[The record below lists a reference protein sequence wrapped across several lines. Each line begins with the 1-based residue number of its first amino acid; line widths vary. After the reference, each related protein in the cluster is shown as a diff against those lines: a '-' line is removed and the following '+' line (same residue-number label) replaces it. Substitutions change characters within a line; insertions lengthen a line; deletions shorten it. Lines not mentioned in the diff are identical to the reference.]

1 MINCK
6 KTKILLC
13 GQFFEHSLES
23 SYYRAF
29 VELGAK
35 VKKFKIFDHSP
46 INIFFDKDRLNK
58 FFSSYTF
65 RKILS
70 DKYNKEITNK
80 LKKIDMDIC
89 FFFDLTYIYPETI
102 QFLRKR
108 KIKTIC
114 FLPDN
119 PLKGFLN
126 YRPEVINSIREL
138 DIYLCWGTKI
148 LKELKQ
154 NSYKNAVFHTFAW
167 DSIRNK
173 KFKIKKNLF
182 LNDIVFVGNWDKDR
196 EKLIDSISENFLVK
210 IWGENDWLHKTKSKQ
225 IKKIYTGKSA
235 YNQKF
240 SNICFNSFLN
250 LNILRQQNLKGGGL
264 NMRSFEILGEKG
276 LILQNYGPDA
286 KKIFGNYSRYLMFK
300 DQNDIVK
307 KINFMKENKSFF
319 KNVKLDLFNNIKKNH
334 SYLERSKK
342 ILQLL

>member
-1 MINCK
+1 MINSK
-6 KTKILLC
+6 KIKILLC

-29 VELGAK
+29 KDLGVS

-46 INIFFDKDRLNK
+46 INTFFDNDKINK
-58 FFSSYTF
+58 IFSSNTF

-70 DKYNKEITNK
+70 DKYNKELINK
-80 LKKIDMDIC
+80 LQKIDMDVC

-102 QFLRKR
+102 QFLKKK
-108 KIKTIC
+108 KIKTIS

-126 YRPEVINSIREL
+126 HRPEVINSIKEL

-148 LKELKQ
+148 LKELKK
-154 NSYKNAVFHTFAW
+154 NGYKNVLFHTYAW

-173 KFKIKKNLF
+173 KFKIKKNLSN
-182 LNDIVFVGNWDKDR
+182 NDIVFVGNWDKDR
-196 EKLIDSISENFLVK
+196 EKLIDNISENFLVK
-210 IWGENDWLHKTKSKQ
+210 IWGENDWLYKTKSKK
-225 IKKIYTGKSA
+225 IKENYTGKSA

-240 SNICFNSFLN
+240 SNICFNSFLSLN
-250 LNILRQQNLKGGGL
+250 LLRQQSLKGGGL

-286 KKIFGNYSRYLMFK
+286 KKIFGNYSKYLLFK
-300 DQNDIVK
+300 SQNDLIK
-307 KINFMKENKSFF
+307 KINFMKENKFFF
-319 KNVKLDLFNNIKKNH
+319 KNVKLDLFNIIKKKTFLSRKIKKNN
-334 SYLERSKK
+334 
-342 ILQLL
+342 